1 MSTTPA
7 TDSSTASFPASAP
20 ASPAPPTTTD
30 ASASPGAAAASGAPT
45 ALTQSSPELAWH
57 VPGEAERFVPPKPAV
72 EKRSAHFV
80 PSLRFRAMYMLEEE
94 EFEVEASLRGGTE
107 AIAATVGLV
116 TIGGDPVPL
125 VGVEGFGFFG
135 IDAFDNGDLSGQ
147 VLLPDVSVS
156 LAFDRALVLRAG
168 SGLSGF
174 RIHRCMGPLAV
185 VGQLRLPIIDVWM
198 VPDDDF
204 EDPLISVG
212 AMLEIGLAL

>member
-1 MSTTPA
+1 
-7 TDSSTASFPASAP
+7 
-20 ASPAPPTTTD
+20 
-30 ASASPGAAAASGAPT
+30 
-45 ALTQSSPELAWH
+45 
-57 VPGEAERFVPPKPAV
+57 
-72 EKRSAHFV
+72 
-80 PSLRFRAMYMLEEE
+80 MYMLEEE